1 MRTCERCLLH
11 CDGFC
16 PCRNVKKLFRLRPRN
31 VFMRERTVIVENTVQ
46 QCVHNFGN
54 AIYVPT
60 YENGVVE
67 AKGEVMAA
75 LGGFL
80 SRLHSEIADV
90 RTFKKCDCDVFG
102 GGFHECRSQSWWSW

>member
-1 MRTCERCLLH
+1 
-11 CDGFC
+11 
-16 PCRNVKKLFRLRPRN
+16 
-31 VFMRERTVIVENTVQ
+31 MRERTVIVENTVQ

-67 AKGEVMAA
+67 TEGGVMAA

-80 SRLHSEIADV
+80 SRLHGEVEDV
-90 RTFKKCDCDVFG
+90 RTFKKCDCDVVG
-102 GGFHECRSQSWWSW
+102 GGFHECRSQSWWLW